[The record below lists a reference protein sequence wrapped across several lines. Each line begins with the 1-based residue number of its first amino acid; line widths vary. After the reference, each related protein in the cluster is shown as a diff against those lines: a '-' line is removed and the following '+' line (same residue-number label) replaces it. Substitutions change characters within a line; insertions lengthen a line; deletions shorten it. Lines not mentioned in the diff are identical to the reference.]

1 MIFFTAFFDFLLYLA
16 FAIVTGSIVLKFIPN
31 SHKPEIREPRGLLIA
46 SVIGIALFSLAPVIE
61 LQVFLGGGI
70 DTFLN
75 VLFNYR
81 TGHGWVITAMISLLL
96 GITVYFQGSKYMAAC
111 YTLAL
116 ILAVGFF
123 SHASTVNLW
132 GGFISHTIHFLVL
145 VLWAGVLLQVAW
157 FSKGGQWERFLAWF
171 TPFAS
176 ACVAI
181 LLISGFIIML
191 FFVAVADYGNSWV
204 LPYGQLLLLKHL
216 SIIPL
221 LLAAAI
227 NGFLNKKRLYQQAWL
242 KAESVLL
249 LVTLALTAFMSK
261 QAPPHDVNDT
271 FRSEGAAPF
280 IEALKGPLYIPLD
293 AVPAFSMNGL
303 LLLGIAFICLVM
315 VPLSYKRS
323 LPASFSAAFGIGFI
337 ASAYCGLMLST
348 NF

>member
-1 MIFFTAFFDFLLYLA
+1 MNFFTSISDFLLYVA
-16 FAIVTGSIVLKFIPN
+16 FSIIAGSVLLKFIPH
-31 SHKPEIREPRGLLIA
+31 SHKPEIREPRWLLML

-61 LQVFLGGGI
+61 LLVFLDGGFG
-70 DTFLN
+70 TFFAIL
-75 VLFNYR
+75 LDYR
-81 TGHGWVITAMISLLL
+81 TGHGWVITALISLLL
-96 GITVYFQGSKYMAAC
+96 GITIYFGGSKYMAAY

-123 SHASTVNLW
+123 SHASTLNLW
-132 GGFISHTIHFLVL
+132 GGFISHTVHFLVL
-145 VLWAGVLLQVAW
+145 VLWAGVLLQAAW
-157 FSKGGQWERFLAWF
+157 FSNGGQWERFLAWF

-191 FFVAVADYGNSWV
+191 FFVAPADYANSWV

-242 KAESVLL
+242 KAESILL
-249 LVTLALTAFMSK
+249 LATLALTAFMSK
-261 QAPPHDVNDT
+261 EAPPHDVNET
-271 FRSEGAAPF
+271 LRFEGAAPF
-280 IEALKGPLYIPLD
+280 IEAFMGPVYIPIS
-293 AVPAFSMNGL
+293 AVPDFSLNGL
-303 LLLGIAFICLVM
+303 LLLGIALLCLVM

-323 LPASFSAAFGIGFI
+323 VPAGFSVLFGIGFI
-337 ASAYCGLMLST
+337 AAAYGGLMLST
-348 NF
+348 TF

>member
-1 MIFFTAFFDFLLYLA
+1 MIFFTALSDLLLYAA
-16 FAIVTGSIVLKFIPN
+16 FSIIAGSVLMKFIPE
-31 SHKPEIREPRGLLIA
+31 SHKPEIREPRWLLIL
-46 SVIGIALFSLAPVIE
+46 SVIGIPLFSLAPVIE
-61 LQVFLGGGI
+61 LLVFLDGGFG
-70 DTFLN
+70 TFFN
-75 VLFNYR
+75 VLLNYR
-81 TGHGWVITAMISLLL
+81 TGHGWVITALISLLL
-96 GITVYFQGSKYMAAC
+96 GVTVYYGGSKHMAAY

-145 VLWAGVLLQVAW
+145 ALWAGVLLQVAW
-157 FSKGGQWERFLAWF
+157 FSKGSQWERFLAWF

-191 FFVAVADYGNSWV
+191 FFVSPADYSSSWV

-227 NGFLNKKRLYQQAWL
+227 NGLLNKKRLYEKAWL

-249 LVTLALTAFMSK
+249 FAALALTAFMSK

-271 FRSEGAAPF
+271 FRTEGAAPF
-280 IEALKGPLYIPLD
+280 IEAFRGPQFIPID
-293 AVPAFSMNGL
+293 AVPVFSLNGL
-303 LLLGIAFICLVM
+303 LLLGIALLFLAM
-315 VPLSYKRS
+315 VPLSYKRK
-323 LPASFSAAFGIGFI
+323 LPAGFSVLFGIGFI
-337 ASAYCGLMLST
+337 AAAYCGLMLAT
-348 NF
+348 TF